1 MPEDLI
7 KLNLKVAAI
16 AGWNDIEAWNPKAI
30 KISYV
35 GTNLA
40 RPELGIHIPSYVES
54 IDAIAKVFI
63 LLDIDWSSKV
73 AWNGRAYASNY
84 GCGKN
89 KRKERKERKEG
100 ESLAIALC
108 KLLIAINP
116 DPIKP
121 APKKEDIESTVVKA
135 SFA

>member
-7 KLNLKVAAI
+7 ELNLKVAAI
-16 AGWNDIEAWNPKAI
+16 AGWTDIEAWNPKAI

-63 LLDIDWSSKV
+63 LLHIDWSSKV

-84 GCGKN
+84 GFGKD
-89 KRKERKERKEG
+89 KRKEG

-121 APKKEDIESTVVKA
+121 LPVSEKESESTVIEA
-135 SFA
+135 SFNDFS